1 MIQLTKSSVP
11 ASGHPRIS
19 RKLRGGYYTPGLI
32 GEFLASWAVRNR
44 SDRVLEPSCGDGAL
58 VEPVAKRLTSDGE
71 VVAVELFEEEAIKAR
86 ARNGANATFVIGDVF
101 TWWDSREHEAS
112 FDAVV
117 GNPPFIRYQD
127 FPDEFRS
134 PAFQHM
140 REEGMNPT
148 RLANAWLPFVVLA
161 TRSLR
166 RGGRLALVL
175 PAELMQVGY
184 AAELRQYLTRKFS
197 ELHIITFRKMVFEGI
212 QQEVILVLGVRQD
225 CTSAQINV
233 IELNTA
239 SDLSNLDLD
248 EGRSVEINLE
258 HASEKWTQYYLS
270 QREIG
275 LLRALASD
283 NAIPR
288 LNIYGDVNVGIVTGR
303 NSFFVLTKEEA
314 SRLGVLQW
322 CIPLVGR
329 SFQIPGLI
337 LSQSDWNALY
347 NANKKVLLL
356 NVEIRNRRD
365 LPPQVLNYVVKGE
378 QLGYHQG
385 YKCSIRLPAW
395 WRVPSRWVP
404 EAFMLRQIYDAPRI
418 VANEATAMCTDT
430 IHRVRLKPGVSAT
443 QVAAA
448 SVNSM
453 TFAFAEIM
461 GRSYGGG
468 VLELEPREAIN
479 LPFPKLNGELPTFEL
494 DRLTRKSTIE
504 ETSTIVDG
512 LVLEPLGLSREEVA
526 LLRDIWRTLSS
537 RRRNR
542 SRR

>member
-1 MIQLTKSSVP
+1 MIQLTESSMP
-11 ASGHPRIS
+11 ASGRARIS
-19 RKLRGGYYTPGLI
+19 RKLRGGYYTPGPI
-32 GEFLASWAVRNR
+32 GEFLASWAVRHG

-58 VEPVAKRLTSDGE
+58 VEPVAKRLASDGT
-71 VVAVELFEEEAIKAR
+71 VVAVELFEEEAIKAQ
-86 ARNGANATFVIGDVF
+86 ARNGANATFVVGDVF
-101 TWWDSREHEAS
+101 EWWESREHGGS

-127 FPDEFRS
+127 FPDRFRN

-140 REEGMNPT
+140 RAEGMNPT
-148 RLANAWLPFVVLA
+148 RLTNAWLPFVVLA

-184 AAELRQYLTRKFS
+184 AAELRQYLARKFS

-212 QQEVILVLGVRQD
+212 QQEVILVLGIRYD
-225 CTSAQINV
+225 CASARINV
-233 IELNTA
+233 KELDTA
-239 SDLSNLDLD
+239 SDLANLNLDG
-248 EGRSVEINLE
+248 GRPVQVDLE
-258 HASEKWTQYYLS
+258 HSSEKWTQYYLS
-270 QREIG
+270 QQEIG
-275 LLRALASD
+275 LLRALATD
-283 NAIPR
+283 DAIPR
-288 LNIYGDVNVGIVTGR
+288 LNAYGAVNVGIVTGR

-314 SRLGVLQW
+314 NRLDILQW

-337 LSQSDWNALY
+337 LSQSNWNDLY
-347 NANKKVLLL
+347 DANNKVLLL
-356 NVEIRNRRD
+356 NIENRNRCD
-365 LPPQVLNYVVKGE
+365 LPPQVLDYVNTGE
-378 QLGYHQG
+378 QLAYHKG

-395 WRVPSRWVP
+395 WRIPSRWVP
-404 EAFMLRQIYDAPRI
+404 DAFMLRQIYDAPRI
-418 VANEATAMCTDT
+418 VANQATAMCTDT
-430 IHRVRLKPGVSAT
+430 IHRVRLKPGVSAS

-453 TFAFAEIM
+453 TVAFAEVM

-468 VLELEPREAIN
+468 VLELEPREAIS
-479 LPFPKLNGELPTFEL
+479 LPFPKLNEELPVHEL
-494 DRLTRKSTIE
+494 DELTRESTIE
-504 ETSTIVDG
+504 EVMTTVDR
-512 LVLEPLGLSREEVA
+512 LVLEPIGLSRKEIA
-526 LLRDIWRTLSS
+526 LLRGIWGTLSS